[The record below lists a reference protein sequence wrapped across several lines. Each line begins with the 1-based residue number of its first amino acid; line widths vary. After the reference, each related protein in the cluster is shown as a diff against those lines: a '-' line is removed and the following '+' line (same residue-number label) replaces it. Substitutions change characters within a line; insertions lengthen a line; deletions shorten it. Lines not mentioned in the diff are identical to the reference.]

1 MWMSPVPV
9 DAGGCLTQQLSQAV
23 SRSSLIS
30 GTLSFPTGWALP
42 FDAVRTQLKSKVHG
56 PTLLSLQH
64 LLWVLEIED
73 LKTLNF
79 VSAPHS
85 LVT

>member
-1 MWMSPVPV
+1 MWNVTLPV
-9 DAGGCLTQQLSQAV
+9 DAGGRLPQQLSQAV
-23 SRSSLIS
+23 SWSLLIS
-30 GTLSFPTGWALP
+30 RTLSFPTRRALP

-56 PTLLSLQH
+56 PTWLSLQH
-64 LLWVLEIED
+64 LLWVLEVED

-79 VSAPHS
+79 VSSPHF